1 MPDNFLV
8 FPAISIA
15 KSSLEGSSVMITI
28 SAASMAASEPKPP
41 IADVCPGKHGG
52 SIYTSPTKTRLI
64 YIIVALTKTLPGMY
78 YNAYM
83 HRCMYAEICI

>member
-28 SAASMAASEPKPP
+28 SAASMAASETKPP
-41 IADVCPGKHGG
+41 IADVCSGKHGG
-52 SIYTSPTKTRLI
+52 SIYTVTYKDQTHLYNSCIDKNT
-64 YIIVALTKTLPGMY
+64 PGKVL
-78 YNAYM
+78 
-83 HRCMYAEICI
+83 